1 MTRAWSNASAE
12 GALTLVVGWRAGR
25 KKLDGGWIELT
36 DDVASSLRGVAQ
48 AAMAELA
55 SREPK
60 VYSFESHLEPEEFF
74 TVPQTLL
81 EYGNELLALVRSSS
95 DLQKITASQ
104 LPGRPLLFYASV
116 IGNEPETRTAF
127 VRTANPVMAASA
139 GRILTRLRGSLTALS
154 EPVFSFDRRVDFIV
168 TSDGIAVLNA
178 NSFDRLFR
186 DMPAIL
192 ERIPE
197 WLHDVSA
204 HLPIDDAAL
213 AELSERCEKDSRL
226 RRRLQAIRDR
236 GHLAN
241 VTLNDVRK
249 EAERQGLD
257 PNEVVR
263 DGRLAVE
270 GIDAPTLLKLL
281 NEDLM
286 TGGLSGSRFSVDRK
300 SPR

>member
-1 MTRAWSNASAE
+1 MTRAWSNASAD

-25 KKLDGGWIELT
+25 KRLDGGWIELT
-36 DDVASSLRGVAQ
+36 EDVANSLRGIAQ
-48 AAMAELA
+48 AAMAALA
-55 SREPK
+55 AREPK
-60 VYSFESHLEPEEFF
+60 AYSVDSHLEPEEFF
-74 TVPQTLL
+74 TVPETLL
-81 EYGNELLALVRSSS
+81 EYGNELLTLVRSGS

-104 LPGRPLLFYASV
+104 LPGRALLFYASI
-116 IGNEPETRTAF
+116 IGDEPETRTAF
-127 VRTANPVMAASA
+127 VRTANPVMTASA
-139 GRILTRLRGSLTALS
+139 GRILTRLRGSLTVLS
-154 EPVFSFDRRVDFIV
+154 EPVFSFDRSIDFVV
-168 TSDGIAVLNA
+168 TSDGIAVLKA

-192 ERIPE
+192 ERIPD
-197 WLHDVSA
+197 WLHEVSA

-213 AELSERCEKDSRL
+213 AELGERCEKDSRL
-226 RRRLQAIRDR
+226 RRRLQAIHDR

-241 VTLNDVRK
+241 VTLKDVRK

-270 GIDAPTLLKLL
+270 GVDIPTLLKLL

>member
-1 MTRAWSNASAE
+1 MTRTWSNASAE
-12 GALTLVVGWRAGR
+12 GALTLVVGWRVGR
-25 KKLDGGWIELT
+25 KKVDGGWVELT
-36 DDVASSLRGVAQ
+36 EEVANSLREVAQ
-48 AAMAELA
+48 GALAALGE
-55 SREPK
+55 REPK
-60 VYSFESHLEPEEFF
+60 AYSVDSHLEPEEFF
-74 TVPQTLL
+74 TVPEPLL
-81 EYGNELLALVRSSS
+81 EYGNELVTLVRSGA
-95 DLQKITASQ
+95 DLQKITAAQ

-116 IGNEPETRTAF
+116 IGDEPEARTAF

-139 GRILTRLRGSLTALS
+139 GRILTRLRGSLTVLS
-154 EPVFSFDRRVDFIV
+154 EPVFSFDRRIDFIV
-168 TSDGIAVLNA
+168 ARDGVAVLNA

-197 WLHDVSA
+197 WLQEVSA

-213 AELSERCEKDSRL
+213 AELGERCEKDSRL

-241 VTLNDVRK
+241 VTLKDVRK

-257 PNEVVR
+257 PNDVVR

-270 GIDAPTLLKLL
+270 GMDIANLLKLL